1 MEKTKR
7 KSRAFIWILAAL
19 VIIIIAAIFVF
30 QRNYTFLNGEIV
42 SRDKAYIDL
51 NGTGQANVSEL
62 EGLNAPEVM
71 DLRGTEVSAEEIAQ
85 LKSTYPD
92 CRILWTVK
100 VCEGLEL
107 DNEITALTL
116 ANGTQAEA
124 LPAFADELS
133 LINEIK
139 VDYPNIS
146 KSHYDA
152 LAAAFPAAEIEYSVV
167 IAGEEVPL
175 DTEKLDFSAF
185 SYDEVM
191 EAAEL
196 IKLLPMLTDIELMS
210 AEGASPFSLDEVIL
224 IQEACPGIKLNYCFE
239 LFGMDVSTATE
250 RLEYYDTEI
259 GDEGLDVF
267 RKVIPI
273 MHGLKYLRFDNCGTS
288 DDGVAQLRDEFPEVK
303 VVWLLT
309 VGKAQ
314 FYTDTIRI
322 RVNFNFLKE
331 EVWKLKYCT
340 DVKYI
345 DCGHLLQIFDVEWAR
360 YMPNLEVCI
369 VALTNVKDISPLAE
383 CKNLE
388 FLEIFSND
396 IHDISALAECE
407 NLQYLNISNIPIDDI
422 TAIYGLDK
430 LVKVNCNMVRD
441 VPQEQVD
448 EFRRLHPDTIFNFY
462 RYAGPT
468 ETNWR
473 IGGENGTYY
482 NERYALL
489 REQMGYD
496 EYRIAPYGYL
506 PAPID

>member
-7 KSRAFIWILAAL
+7 KSRGLIWILAAL
-19 VIIIIAAIFVF
+19 IIIIIAAIFVF
-30 QRNYTFLNGEIV
+30 QRNYTFLNGELI
-42 SRDKAYIDL
+42 SRDEAYIDL

-71 DLRGTEVSAEEIAQ
+71 DLRGTEVSAEEVAA
-85 LKSTYPD
+85 LRSTYPD
-92 CRILWTVK
+92 CRILWTVE
-100 VCEGLEL
+100 VCEGLSLE
-107 DNEITALTL
+107 NESTAVTVVDGAQAQAL
-116 ANGTQAEA
+116 AAAAAN
-124 LPAFADELS
+124 LS

-139 VDYPNIS
+139 VDYPNIA
-146 KSHYDA
+146 KSDYDA
-152 LAAAFPAAEIEYSVV
+152 LAAAFPAAEIEYSVE
-167 IAGEEVPL
+167 IRGEEIPL
-175 DTEKLDFSAF
+175 DIEKLDFSAF
-185 SYDEVM
+185 SYEEVM
-191 EAAEL
+191 EAAEY
-196 IKLLPMLTDIELMS
+196 IKVLPKLTDIELMD
-210 AEGASPFSLDEVIL
+210 AEGASRFSLDEVIA
-224 IQEACPGIKLNYCFE
+224 IQEACPEMKLNYCFE
-239 LFGMDVSTATE
+239 LFGMEVSTATE
-250 RLEYYDTEI
+250 RLEYYKTEI

-273 MHGLKYLRFDNCGTS
+273 MHGLKYLRFDSCGTS
-288 DDGVAQLRDEFPEVK
+288 DDGVALLRDEFPEVK

-506 PAPID
+506 PAPLD